1 MIDLFRRYPTFF
13 KFWIATIS
21 SELAARMHSLIMI
34 WLIYKWS
41 NSAFMVGMI
50 MIASSLP
57 SVFISP
63 LSGTL
68 IDRHNKIVILFSADF
83 IRMITLSIF
92 AYLAYVDQL
101 NSMILLMGTVVI
113 SMASA
118 FFNPASMSI
127 LPQLVKKEDITA
139 ANATGQISASLSSI
153 IGPLFGST
161 LIVFLGVVHAFL
173 VAGLLFL
180 FSVLFLIG
188 IKDKNHKP
196 ENIENTVF
204 EDLKSGF
211 KLVQR
216 YEIVSKMLSKMAV
229 VNFFFSSLVIVAPL
243 LARGDAAYISYFMS
257 ALGVGMLLS
266 SLVFSSIKLEFQAT
280 HFLLFCLS
288 LMGISFI
295 SLGFFENLY
304 FILLFMFIIG
314 VVLNGF
320 NIILISIY
328 QKRLPQKSQGKI
340 MALVTAISISLQP
353 ISYGVMGVFIEWF
366 DLHNVLYISGIFI
379 IVSALGILKVKK
391 LNQN

>member
-68 IDRHNKIVILFSADF
+68 IDRHNKVVILFSADF
-83 IRMITLSIF
+83 IRMMTLLVF
-92 AYLAYVDQL
+92 AYLSYTNQL
-101 NSMILLMGTVVI
+101 NSMILLIGTIII

-161 LIVFLGVVHAFL
+161 LIVLLGVVHAFL

-180 FSVLFLIG
+180 ISVIFLVG
-188 IKDKNHKP
+188 IKDQSHKP
-196 ENIENTVF
+196 ENIENTVL
-204 EDLKSGF
+204 EDLKNGF
-211 KLVQR
+211 KLVQK

-229 VNFFFSSLVIVAPL
+229 VNFFFSSLVIVTPL
-243 LARGDAAYISYFMS
+243 LAKGDASYISYFMS

-266 SLVFSSIKLEFQAT
+266 SLIFSSIKLTFQAT
-280 HFLLFCLS
+280 HFLFFCLFV
-288 LMGISFI
+288 MGISFI
-295 SLGFFENLY
+295 GLGFLENLY

-328 QKRLPQKSQGKI
+328 QKKLPQKSQGKI

-353 ISYGVMGVFIEWF
+353 ISYGLMGIFIEWF
-366 DLHNVLYISGIFI
+366 DLRNVLYISGVFI
-379 IVSALGILKVKK
+379 IVSALGILNVKK

>member
-1 MIDLFRRYPTFF
+1 
-13 KFWIATIS
+13 
-21 SELAARMHSLIMI
+21 
-34 WLIYKWS
+34 
-41 NSAFMVGMI
+41 
-50 MIASSLP
+50 LP

-68 IDRHNKIVILFSADF
+68 IDRHNKVVILFSADF
-83 IRMITLSIF
+83 IRMITLGIF
-92 AYLAYVDQL
+92 AYMAYIDQL
-101 NSMILLMGTVVI
+101 NSIILLVGTIVI

-118 FFNPASMSI
+118 FFNPASMAI
-127 LPQLVKKEDITA
+127 LPQLVKKEDITV

-173 VAGLLFL
+173 VASLLFF
-180 FSVLFLIG
+180 FSVLFLVG

-196 ENIENTVF
+196 ENIENTVL

-211 KLVQR
+211 KLVQK

-243 LARGDAAYISYFMS
+243 LAKGEASYISYFMS
-257 ALGVGMLLS
+257 ALGIGMLLS
-266 SLVFSSIKLEFQAT
+266 SLIFSSVKLQFQAT
-280 HFLLFCLS
+280 YFLLFCLS
-288 LMGISFI
+288 VMGISFI

-328 QKRLPQKSQGKI
+328 QKKLPQKSQGKI

-366 DLHNVLYISGIFI
+366 DLHNVLYISGVFI
-379 IVSALGILKVKK
+379 IISALGILKVKK